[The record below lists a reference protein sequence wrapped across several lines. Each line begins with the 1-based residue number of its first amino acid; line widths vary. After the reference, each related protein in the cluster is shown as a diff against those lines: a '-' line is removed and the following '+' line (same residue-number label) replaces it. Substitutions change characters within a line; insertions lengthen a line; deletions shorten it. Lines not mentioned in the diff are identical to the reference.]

1 MAARREGEHPASP
14 WRPGAPGEDR
24 DSGASPSAI
33 LLVGL
38 VGATATTAAV
48 SPSTAPDDQLVPHS
62 GQDQSHFQMLKSS
75 FGLGQL
81 KS

>member
-14 WRPGAPGEDR
+14 WRPGAGEDR

-38 VGATATTAAV
+38 VGATATTAAEV
-48 SPSTAPDDQLVPHS
+48 GTICV
-62 GQDQSHFQMLKSS
+62 
-75 FGLGQL
+75 LGRYASNS
-81 KS
+81 KTEPAW